1 MAVISITITQSTE
14 QTIADFPKSVS
25 ISTNIPATIFYT
37 LDGTDPN
44 LFSTIYTGP
53 IFLPL
58 DQLSLTLKVLAT
70 NGTDY
75 SPIISE
81 TYVTNIL
88 GNTRLPHSATTVPA
102 GENIPGLYPFGT
114 APSQPQGEYLNPA
127 DAGITVDNPALPA
140 EPTGF
145 NGQGQPNA
153 FTNEPYNIENYS
165 IVYST
170 TNYLNEYGK
179 GIGNLP
185 GKVTVPVPPEQP
197 EETSQ
202 FSSTFDPRAFVIFQD
217 FEKENPDDPPVINRQ
232 YFTLQDPNNTR
243 DGNSYFTSGL
253 DSPPVNGSFIKSF
266 YNPRDNTMTYYY
278 LDTWSNRWIISKTP
292 YQPTGNFDGNLAGIK
307 FSGRNTKGVGF
318 VFEWLTFTRR
328 VLF

>member
-1 MAVISITITQSTE
+1 MAVISITITQSDE
-14 QTIADFPKSVS
+14 EIVAGIPKTVS
-25 ISTNIPATIFYT
+25 ISTNIPASIFYT
-37 LDGTDPN
+37 LDGNDPT
-44 LFSTIYTGP
+44 LFSDIYIGP
-53 IFLPL
+53 IYLPIDL
-58 DQLSLTLKVLAT
+58 LSVTLKVLAS
-70 NGTDY
+70 NGVDV
-75 SPIISE
+75 SPIVTE

-102 GENIPGLYPFGT
+102 GKNIPGLYPFGT
-114 APSQPQGEYLNPA
+114 PPSQPEGQYLNPA

-140 EPTGF
+140 QPTGF
-145 NGQGQPNA
+145 DGKGEPNA

-170 TNYLNEYGK
+170 TNYLGETGK

-202 FSSTFDPRAFVIFQD
+202 FTATFDPRAFVIFQD
-217 FEKENPDDPPVINRQ
+217 FEKENPEDPAQINKQ
-232 YFTLQDPNNTR
+232 FFSLQDPNVVR
-243 DGNSYFTSGL
+243 DGNSYFTHGL
-253 DSPPVNGSFIKSF
+253 DAPPANGSFLRSH

-278 LDTWSNRWIISKTP
+278 LDTWANRWIISKTP
-292 YQPTGNFDGNLAGIK
+292 YRPTGNFDGNLSAIK
-307 FSGRNTKGVGF
+307 FSGKQKGVGM
-318 VFEWLTFTRR
+318 VFQWLPFARR